1 MTPRTL
7 ANMDT
12 RRYHAAAALVSNG
25 SAALAAQGA
34 FILESAGFPKET
46 LPALLGPLLRS
57 VAENIDELGFPNCLT
72 GPVRRGDLGTVVG
85 HLKAMSET
93 SPESRMSYAVSALMQ
108 IPQAVAIGEASSE
121 TLKVLAEKL
130 NEEILQLISSPESA
144 PFRFRQ

>member
-1 MTPRTL
+1 
-7 ANMDT
+7 
-12 RRYHAAAALVSNG
+12 
-25 SAALAAQGA
+25 
-34 FILESAGFPKET
+34 
-46 LPALLGPLLRS
+46 
-57 VAENIDELGFPNCLT
+57 
-72 GPVRRGDLGTVVG
+72 
-85 HLKAMSET
+85 MSET